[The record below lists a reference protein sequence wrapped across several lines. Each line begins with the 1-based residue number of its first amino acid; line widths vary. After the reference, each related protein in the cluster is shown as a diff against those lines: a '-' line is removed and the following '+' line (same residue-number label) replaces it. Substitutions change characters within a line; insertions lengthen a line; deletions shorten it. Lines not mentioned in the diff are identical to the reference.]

1 MKKPKYIFI
10 IYKDKKGE
18 YRYKLMHKN
27 GKEILKS
34 SEGYSR
40 KSAMLKIWANAV
52 MAAYTYGDISY
63 QDKTAKK

>member
-18 YRYKLMHKN
+18 YRYKLMHRN

-40 KSAMLKIWANAV
+40 KATMLKIWGNIAIAFCICEN
-52 MAAYTYGDISY
+52 ISY
-63 QDKTAKK
+63 QDKTVKK